1 MSLMSDDPLWESLR
15 QVRVVPEMRKPRF
28 ASSRNPSVPDL
39 RTKLFSRTSA
49 QGAQELAIKEP
60 LLGGFLYSKILNQP
74 TFERS
79 LAFLLATKLA
89 TSTILASQWNDLII
103 DAITTSAEE
112 EQNKSPGAGS
122 IAAAARADLKAI
134 KYRDPAC
141 PSYVHAFLFY
151 KGFQGLQAQR
161 VSHWLWGHKRKVL
174 ACMVQSSISETFG
187 MDLHPGA
194 KFGKGIMI
202 DHATGIVVGE
212 TAVVDDD
219 CSLFHGVTLGGTGK
233 QAGDRHPKLQK
244 RVTVGAHA
252 SVLGNITIGH
262 DTKIGASAAIL
273 HDLPPRSVVVGHKG
287 IIIAKRRKGEKASA
301 VMSKL

>member
-1 MSLMSDDPLWESLR
+1 MTLCGSHCAR
-15 QVRVVPEMRKPRF
+15 Y
-28 ASSRNPSVPDL
+28 ASSPKRVNRVSRDAFTHFPPVPDL
-39 RTKLFSRTSA
+39 GTKLFPRTSA

-122 IAAAARADLKAI
+122 IAAAARADLEAI

-194 KFGKGIMI
+194 KFGRGIMI

-233 QAGDRHPKLQK
+233 EAGDRHPKLQK
-244 RVTVGAHA
+244 RVGTIRKLARAQRFCMIYLQGALWWVTRG
-252 SVLGNITIGH
+252 S
-262 DTKIGASAAIL
+262 S
-273 HDLPPRSVVVGHKG
+273 
-287 IIIAKRRKGEKASA
+287 
-301 VMSKL
+301 

>member
-1 MSLMSDDPLWESLR
+1 VISTQFSLPSPL
-15 QVRVVPEMRKPRF
+15 PP
-28 ASSRNPSVPDL
+28 
-39 RTKLFSRTSA
+39 KLPAVLTPTRRHK
-49 QGAQELAIKEP
+49 QGAQELAEKEP

-74 TFERS
+74 SFERS
-79 LAFLLATKLA
+79 LAFLIATKLA

-103 DAITTSAEE
+103 DAITSSAEE
-112 EQNKSPGAGS
+112 EAANPVEKGKTRAPGTGS
-122 IAAAARADLKAI
+122 IAAAARADLEAI
-134 KYRDPAC
+134 KERDPAC

-151 KGFQGLQAQR
+151 KGFQGLQSQR
-161 VSHWLWGHKRKVL
+161 VSHWLWGHGRALL
-174 ACMVQSSISETFG
+174 ACTVQSNISETFG

-194 KFGKGIMI
+194 KFGRGIMI

-233 QAGDRHPKLQK
+233 VAGDRHPKLQK
-244 RVTVGAHA
+244 RVSVGAHA

-262 DTKIGASAAIL
+262 DSKIGASASIL

-287 IIIAKRRKGEKASA
+287 VVVRKKQGSHGTMKAL
-301 VMSKL
+301 SKPTSRL

>member
-1 MSLMSDDPLWESLR
+1 M
-15 QVRVVPEMRKPRF
+15 
-28 ASSRNPSVPDL
+28 
-39 RTKLFSRTSA
+39 
-49 QGAQELAIKEP
+49 
-60 LLGGFLYSKILNQP
+60 LGGFLYSKILNQP

-89 TSTILASQWNDLII
+89 NSTILASQWNDLII
-103 DAITTSAEE
+103 DAITSSADEE
-112 EQNKSPGAGS
+112 KANNGKKVAPGSGS
-122 IAAAARADLKAI
+122 IADAARADLEAFKL
-134 KYRDPAC
+134 RDPAC

-161 VSHWLWGHKRKVL
+161 VSHWLWGHGRTVI
-174 ACMVQSSISETFG
+174 ACTVQSNISETFG

-194 KFGKGIMI
+194 KFGRGIMI

-212 TAVVDDD
+212 TAEVGDD

-233 QAGDRHPKLQK
+233 AAGDRHPKLEK

-262 DTKIGASAAIL
+262 DSKIGASASIL

-287 IIIAKRRKGEKASA
+287 QVLMRKKKTEKPGLLT
-301 VMSKL
+301 SKL